1 MSDSLKRI
9 KEEIAII
16 QAQYKRETDK
26 FVAQIIKKY
35 PEYFT
40 IKIKEVQTVNRSSI
54 TNTTRTLI
62 CGSVVRGESLEQ
74 IAKDTHRPIKVIER
88 VLGECKQKGIYKRI
102 ENYIKGVQ

>member
-40 IKIKEVQTVNRSSI
+40 IKIKEVQN
-54 TNTTRTLI
+54 L
-62 CGSVVRGESLEQ
+62 LE
-74 IAKDTHRPIKVIER
+74 K
-88 VLGECKQKGIYKRI
+88 LLQK
-102 ENYIKGVQ
+102 N